1 MFTGNIPGCP
11 TGAGSIAES
20 CEPGWSHKQKKC
32 YKLLTTQVGKKRD
45 DANTGCTAIGA
56 KLASIESQCEQ
67 DLVFE
72 VSTKVDTWI
81 GGNDKT
87 SEGTFVWPNGNE
99 FYKSSAA
106 VSGVFTKLS
115 AAFSSK
121 SQSIQ
126 HCVQLKATSGE
137 WDDVVCTKTLNY
149 VGEKAA
155 YAGAATFVQPST
167 VSATTVGK
175 LIIEVLLLV

>member
-1 MFTGNIPGCP
+1 M
-11 TGAGSIAES
+11 
-20 CEPGWSHKQKKC
+20 QKKC
-32 YKLLTTQVGKKRD
+32 YKLLITPFGKNWD

-56 KLASIESQCEQ
+56 TLASIESQCEQ

-87 SEGTFVWPNGNE
+87 TEGTFVWPNGNE

-106 VSGVFTKLS
+106 VSGVFTKLH
-115 AAFSSK
+115 AGFSK
-121 SQSIQ
+121 ESQTTQ

-149 VGEKAA
+149 VCEKAA
-155 YAGAATFVQPST
+155 YAGAATFIPPST
-167 VSATTVGK
+167 VAATTVGK
-175 LIIEVLLLV
+175 LYLKCCCSFEK